1 MFTNNVH
8 LALVTCTPCSLAM
21 NIRQHIATSTLNA
34 CHLKVLI
41 VPRANENFI
50 KFVWNLFKNM
60 AFHIFQAGDWLQ
72 KIWRVRLLS
81 TFCDG
86 KSRSRTTLCGVGGA
100 RGIFTEIIGWLF
112 ASHAALGLPCGHSN
126 PSAIFSAAGTNSSME
141 FESLFTVSSG
151 RKWLLVL
158 TILLIPWYVRQMPN
172 IQQLKDCISIS
183 FKEQILGM
191 FHQWKMVLT
200 EAAHSLWV
208 LYHGFTI
215 LVLYHLHL
223 RTGWHTPCEPPKGF
237 TISLVLVRLYAC
249 AIVQSLG
256 QIHNL

>member
-21 NIRQHIATSTLNA
+21 NIRQHIATSTLNT
-34 CHLKVLI
+34 CHFKVLI

-191 FHQWKMVLT
+191 FISGKWSSQKQHTLC
-200 EAAHSLWV
+200 
-208 LYHGFTI
+208 GFSI
-215 LVLYHLHL
+215 M
-223 RTGWHTPCEPPKGF
+223 G
-237 TISLVLVRLYAC
+237 S
-249 AIVQSLG
+249 QSWFSIIYILG
-256 QIHNL
+256 QADTLHVSLPRVSPSV